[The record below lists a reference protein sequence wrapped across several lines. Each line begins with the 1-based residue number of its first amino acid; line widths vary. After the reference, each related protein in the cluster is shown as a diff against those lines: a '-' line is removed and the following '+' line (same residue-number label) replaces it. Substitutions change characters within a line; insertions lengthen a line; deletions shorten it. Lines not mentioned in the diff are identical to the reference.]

1 MMGIDKEKQA
11 RAIRNAQK
19 IIKEAEQKRA
29 STPGFKSNVGI
40 NIGNHIE
47 KFGLDDFKIL
57 QSDES
62 SKVLSNFILA
72 IFYEKGLEGIKPYF
86 EKLKVAICHTD
97 KAIRSNAVMTVALIS
112 NGLHDIENVDLK
124 LMILYVFVD
133 WLKVEEDHIN
143 GAGIICKQIQELGL
157 HFLQIEKWR
166 EAEPLFVT
174 LYQIQNG
181 IVEKN
186 SSIHGLIV
194 KIQENLASTSNL
206 QMLTEA
212 YLSEVHNKKDDA
224 ENLLTYMGRRS
235 VIYLINRLI
244 HSEKKQERLLL
255 IKLIPYAGNTA
266 VPVLVDCINK
276 QPPWFVLRN
285 IIFIISEIGDTSLFS
300 LIRPFLSHTDI
311 RVQHQVVSC
320 IAKFGGNR
328 MESRLLEALPLL
340 NDEIK
345 TQLVMELGQMKGSDV
360 EGALIDLLEKRSTF
374 SERTYDNLVRKLCIS
389 LKFFPS
395 EKSFAVLQDL
405 IEELLKR
412 NDYENELLMIAQESL
427 SVIEPKLR
435 HLRKAVNTDLD
446 YISFDEDPTDESVKQ
461 SKVQSIIDRATSLIE
476 DDDMEEAC
484 QLLFNQ
490 VRITAREK
498 DFATAEFL
506 RDKLLEVNPMALSE
520 VIEAGEIIEEEKNT
534 SISSHHLTIWNDLYE
549 QMTTEEFN
557 AMYYAMNLQN
567 YNVNEPIVKV
577 GETDSSL
584 YFINSGFVS
593 LSCSIGTEDIFLKRL
608 QPGDIIG
615 VGQFFSVSVW
625 TYSLK
630 AQSGCQIS
638 VLERNSFENLLDTH
652 TELETKLEQFCRKF
666 NVVPELVKMIGGDRR
681 DFPRY
686 PVSIIVNSILLDP
699 YGNPGKRSFKGE
711 MLDISKGGLCFS
723 IHISSK
729 ENARLLLGR
738 QIITEIKTGQAGTLK
753 CTGIIVGVKYQEEN
767 QQDFSIHVKFNS
779 ILQQAQVIQVINL
792 VV

>member
-1 MMGIDKEKQA
+1 MGIDKEKQA

-19 IIKEAEQKRA
+19 IIKEAEKKRA
-29 STPGFKSNVGI
+29 SHPVITNSTDSNDGDDI
-40 NIGNHIE
+40 K
-47 KFGLDDFKIL
+47 KFGLDGFKIL
-57 QSDES
+57 QNDGSPHA
-62 SKVLSNFILA
+62 LSNFLIT

-86 EKLKVAICHTD
+86 EKLKVATCHTD
-97 KAIRSNAVMTVALIS
+97 KEIRSNAVMTIALMS
-112 NGLHDIENVDLK
+112 NGLHDSDNSDVK
-124 LMILYVFVD
+124 LLLLYILVD
-133 WLKVEEDHIN
+133 WLKVEEVHIN
-143 GAGIICKQIQELGL
+143 GAGVICKQIQELGL
-157 HFLQIEKWR
+157 YFLQTRTWR

-186 SSIHGLIV
+186 SSIHGLVV
-194 KIQENLASTSNL
+194 KIQENLASKTNL
-206 QMLTEA
+206 EMLTEA
-212 YLSEVHNKKDDA
+212 YLSEVHDKKDDA

-276 QPPWFVLRN
+276 KPPWFVLRN

-300 LIRPFLSHTDI
+300 LIRPFITHTDI
-311 RVQHQVVSC
+311 RVQQQVVSC

-328 MESRLLEALPLL
+328 LESRLLEALPLL
-340 NDEIK
+340 HDEIK
-345 TQLVMELGQMKGSDV
+345 TQLVMELGQMNGEDV
-360 EGALIDLLEKRSTF
+360 ERALVDLLEKRHSF
-374 SERTYDNLVRKLCIS
+374 SERTHDNLVRKLCIS

-395 EKSFAVLQDL
+395 EKSAAVLRDL
-405 IEELLKR
+405 IEELLKE
-412 NDYENELLMIAQESL
+412 NDYENELLMITQESL

-435 HLRKAVNTDLD
+435 HLRKTINTDLD
-446 YISFDEDPTDESVKQ
+446 YISFDEDPADESAKQ
-461 SKVQSIIDRATSLIE
+461 SKVHSIVDKAASLIE
-476 DDDMEEAC
+476 DDDMESAC

-498 DFATAEFL
+498 DFASAEFL

-549 QMTTEEFN
+549 YMTTEEFN
-557 AMYYAMNLQN
+557 AMYYAMSLQN
-567 YNVNEPIVKV
+567 YSANEQIVKV

-584 YFINSGFVS
+584 YFINSGLIS
-593 LSCSIGTEDIFLKRL
+593 LSCKIGPEDVFLKRL
-608 QPGDIIG
+608 QQGDIVG

-625 TYSLK
+625 TYALK
-630 AQSGCQIS
+630 AQSECQIS
-638 VLERNSFENLLDTH
+638 VLERESFAKILDSH
-652 TELETKLEQFCRKF
+652 PSVESKLEKFCSKF
-666 NVVPELVKMIGGDRR
+666 NIVPELVKMIGGDRR
-681 DFPRY
+681 EFPRY

-738 QIITEIKTGQAGTLK
+738 QIITEVKTGQAGTLR
-753 CTGIIVGVKYQEEN
+753 CTGVIVGVKYQEEN
-767 QQDFSIHVKFNS
+767 QHDFSIHVKFHS
-779 ILQQAQVIQVINL
+779 ILQQAHVIQVINL